1 MNGSWTKILSYYDF
15 YFTTIIQINTNGI
28 YILYIKRE
36 REREQKK
43 KKRRRR
49 RNHDTILSSKI
60 RGSLF
65 SFAKQKE

>member
-36 REREQKK
+36 REQKKEKK
-43 KKRRRR
+43 KK
-49 RNHDTILSSKI
+49 K
-60 RGSLF
+60 
-65 SFAKQKE
+65 KKP